1 MGAVIVQYQ
10 AEKKQYKD
18 LPSGQYY
25 FDTCHHLCMKLN
37 NGDGVDGRG
46 DCIFLEDDGSWAL
59 DQEELNDYVEPVQAT
74 LLIEGAE

>member
-10 AEKKQYKD
+10 AEKRQFKD

-25 FDTCHHLCMKLN
+25 FDKNHNLCMKLN
-37 NGDGVDGRG
+37 NGSGRDDCG
-46 DCIFLEDDGSWAL
+46 NCIFLKDDGGWEL
-59 DQEELNDYVEPVQAT
+59 EQEELNNYVEPVMAT

>member
-10 AEKKQYKD
+10 IEKKQFKD
-18 LPSGQYY
+18 LCSGQYY
-25 FDTCHHLCMKLN
+25 FDTCHNLCMKLN
-37 NGDGVDGRG
+37 NGSGVDGHG

-59 DQEELNDYVEPVQAT
+59 EEEELNNYVEPVQAT

>member
-10 AEKKQYKD
+10 AEKKQFKD

-25 FDTCHHLCMKLN
+25 FDTSHNLCMKLN
-37 NGDGVDGRG
+37 NISETNGHG
-46 DCIFLEDDGSWAL
+46 DCVFLADDGGWYL
-59 DQEELNDYVEPVQAT
+59 EQEELDNYVEPVQAT

>member
-10 AEKKQYKD
+10 AEKRKFKD

-25 FDTCHHLCMKLN
+25 FDTSHNLCMKLN
-37 NGDGVDGRG
+37 NGNGKEDYGN
-46 DCIFLEDDGSWAL
+46 CIFLGDDGSWAL
-59 DQEELNDYVEPVQAT
+59 EQEELNNYVEPVMAT